1 MQFLYGYTTGLK
13 PGSEL
18 KQDDIH
24 TALNVAVQMLRH
36 LCGENTRAVEDL
48 LGADALGSLVHLAQ
62 QAPKPYTSRLSRW
75 IETHA
80 VDVLLLV
87 VQHGMS
93 KTLAKH
99 LRQHDLLLPILEG
112 LVTVLGRMQDARE
125 TPNLLGVV
133 GLFKVLMQSCVAA
146 SAAGEHDFV
155 EYVRG
160 LDLEKSVAKKAQLL
174 QISSSKSKK
183 SQETSARETSAQPG
197 SLSHVWSDAQRV
209 PLILALLKHYIVELC
224 GAVYPEGKFAQEQH
238 LPKSRRAGEW
248 GEMRGD
254 ESMASVQVMREFKAR
269 RLAHELSAAPALELA
284 RDEAM
289 RQLEASEWVVE
300 EAARQLRSM
309 AQTGTP
315 GKLALSASPPE
326 GGLGMRL
333 ILPDNTAPDAPAAY
347 FVVSKVM
354 EDGPAF
360 RSSAVHVGDR
370 LLKVDGLPCS
380 GMTLDALALRLKGPV
395 GTQVTLVLQ
404 AECSLQQAQDGLRPR
419 VRIVSLLRSAL
430 VPAPVSQVHVTD
442 QDKEQRVREVVERL
456 KGSVNSES
464 AWTMLQK
471 CQWDVER
478 GVLRCQVL
486 PHSQAVVHLLDI
498 ARELVFVGA
507 DNVHLV
513 NAPVRL
519 ADKSGGQAQGLDSAQ
534 VEDAEGEEGA
544 IKMPGRQVR
553 DVQALEL
560 LSELWTWCR
569 DDEVRLQLLETGMV
583 IYASH
588 PLNFFAVQQSSL
600 MSLAIDSL
608 EVVGP
613 AVRLSVLRVL
623 EYVLTVEQYLPLEH
637 LCRLTRNLEAQVWRK
652 STASLVL
659 NNVIKWLQFD
669 SRLVAVFSSTGLLDL
684 LIRQCRELSSSLSM
698 QRRAHGIT
706 HKLSPPR
713 RAAVSLV
720 EKASIDTDVFAEALE
735 REGVVAGDGSVPYEA
750 LAKHIR
756 HTVHFE
762 SLSPELVDLAE
773 EEAAVVLDR
782 IWAAVNPDH
791 VLTLVPVVWH
801 ATCGEIVDFLR
812 RIDGGDSVGMACVE
826 PALIG
831 ELALGISRAYV
842 HALKAVKSLN
852 FKSAKSLNTGL
863 HTGSVCGMDAAS
875 VRGNGVEAVRGTGVE
890 TAEHQPT
897 SAPCE
902 KQDCMICPRTFP
914 VVIDTILALITEQ
927 SVSVTVAREQGLVES
942 LLMLAP
948 ILEWR
953 DGALRVLERIILQ
966 DACLVGHELSGLLT
980 LLSASDP
987 TDLELRED
995 ILQFVLKLAYAHPG
1009 VRSQLRAG
1017 WMVQAAAMLHDLDAA
1032 SDSTWGMKLHMA
1044 EMLVTFICLGMAS
1057 SETHRTTFW
1066 TELGTSG
1073 LAGAFE
1079 GSTLMSV
1086 GNGLTVLGMLLS
1098 ISVSRHVVPEAMLH
1112 GGADADGS
1120 RDKGKRH
1127 WHGIGQ
1133 SVDASTET
1141 AVFINRWGDHSE
1153 VTEQSWRVR
1162 NPDAAVM
1169 AMLLINLVHADV
1181 QGLAA
1186 RAMLRL
1192 VRASSHNARAL
1203 TEAGFVSALLDR
1215 FSDSLLGSGDKVL
1228 EPVLRDIVVH
1238 AARQRL
1244 SVKDMHHFLASLPHH
1259 FLASLA
1265 RYLIPSL
1272 FMCMHMRAHAHAC
1285 ARAHT
1290 HTKTLRSATC

>member
-1 MQFLYGYTTGLK
+1 MQ
-13 PGSEL
+13 
-18 KQDDIH
+18 I
-24 TALNVAVQMLRH
+24 LRH

-48 LGADALGSLVHLAQ
+48 LGSDALGSLVQLAQ
-62 QAPKPYTSRLSRW
+62 QAPKPYTSRLARW

-93 KTLAKH
+93 KTLAQH

-112 LVTVLGRMQDARE
+112 LVTVLERMQDARE

-146 SAAGEHDFV
+146 SAAGEDDFV
-155 EYVRG
+155 EYVRA

-174 QISSSKSKK
+174 QMSSGKSKK
-183 SQETSARETSAQPG
+183 SQETSAQPA

-224 GAVYPEGKFAQEQH
+224 GVVYPEGKLAQEQH
-238 LPKSRRAGEW
+238 LPHSRRAGEW

-254 ESMASVQVMREFKAR
+254 ESKASVEATREFKAR
-269 RLAHELSAAPALELA
+269 RLAHELSAAPALELS

-289 RQLEASEWVVE
+289 GQLEASEWDVE

-309 AQTGTP
+309 AQAGAP

-333 ILPDNTAPDAPAAY
+333 ILPDHTAADAPAAY

-404 AECSLQQAQDGLRPR
+404 AECSLQQAQDGVRPR
-419 VRIVSLLRSAL
+419 VRVVSLLRSAL
-430 VPAPVSQVHVTD
+430 ASAPVSQVHVSD
-442 QDKEQRVREVVERL
+442 QDKEQRVRQVVERV

-464 AWTMLQK
+464 ACTVLQK

-486 PHSQAVVHLLDI
+486 PHSQAVAHLLEI

-534 VEDAEGEEGA
+534 VEDAEGEEGV

-560 LSELWTWCR
+560 LSELWTWCL

-588 PLNFFAVQQSSL
+588 PHNFFAVQQSSL
-600 MSLAIDSL
+600 MSLAMDSL

-613 AVRLSVLRVL
+613 AVRLRVLRVL

-637 LCRLTRNLEAQVWRK
+637 LGRLTRNLEAQVWRK
-652 STASLVL
+652 STASLAL

-669 SRLVAVFSSTGLLDL
+669 SRLVAVFTSTGLLDL
-684 LIRQCRELSSSLSM
+684 LIRQCRELSSSLCM

-706 HKLSPPR
+706 HHLSPPR

-720 EKASIDTDVFAEALE
+720 EKASKDVFAEALE

-801 ATCGEIVDFLR
+801 ASCGEIVDFLR
-812 RIDGGDSVGMACVE
+812 RIDGGDSVGMACVQ

-842 HALKAVKSLN
+842 HALKAAKSLN
-852 FKSAKSLNTGL
+852 VKSAKSLK
-863 HTGSVCGMDAAS
+863 HTGSARGMDAAS
-875 VRGNGVEAVRGTGVE
+875 VRGNGVEAT
-890 TAEHQPT
+890 EHAPT
-897 SAPCE
+897 SAPFE
-902 KQDCMICPRTFP
+902 KDDCMICPRTFP

-927 SVSVTVAREQGLVES
+927 SESVTVAREQGLVES

-948 ILEWR
+948 KLEWR

-966 DACLVGHELSGLLT
+966 DTCLVGHELSGLLT

-1066 TELGTSG
+1066 RDLGTSG
-1073 LAGAFE
+1073 LAAAFE

-1112 GGADADGS
+1112 GGADPDGS

-1169 AMLLINLVHADV
+1169 AMLLINLVHGDV
-1181 QGLAA
+1181 QALAA
-1186 RAMLRL
+1186 RAILRL

-1215 FSDSLLGSGDKVL
+1215 FSDSLLGSGDKFL
-1228 EPVLRDIVVH
+1228 QPILRDIVVH
-1238 AARQRL
+1238 AGRQRL
-1244 SVKDMHHFLASLPHH
+1244 SVKDMHDFLAALTHHSLP
-1259 FLASLA
+1259 SLV

-1272 FMCMHMRAHAHAC
+1272 FICMLYVP
-1285 ARAHT
+1285 T
-1290 HTKTLRSATC
+1290 HTLQSATG